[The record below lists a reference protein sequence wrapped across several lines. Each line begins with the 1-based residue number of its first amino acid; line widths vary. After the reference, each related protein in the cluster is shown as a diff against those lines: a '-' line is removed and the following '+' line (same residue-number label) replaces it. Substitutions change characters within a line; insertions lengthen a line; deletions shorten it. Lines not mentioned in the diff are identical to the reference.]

1 MKKYRVIY
9 DFVDL
14 TDEAKTI
21 YHTGDSFPRKGIE
34 VDADRI
40 RELSTNSNKIGQPL
54 IVEDGEVEESKVE
67 ETPVEDV
74 KGDGPIEET
83 PVEKK
88 VEKST
93 RGRKP
98 KE

>member
-1 MKKYRVIY
+1 MKKYRAIY
-9 DFVDL
+9 NFVDL
-14 TDEAKTI
+14 LDDEKTE
-21 YHTGDSFPRKGIE
+21 YHTGDLFPRKGVNVSSE
-34 VDADRI
+34 RI
-40 RELSTNSNKIGQPL
+40 RELSTSTNKIGQPL
-54 IVEDGEVEESKVE
+54 IVEDGEVEEPK
-67 ETPVEDV
+67 VEDV
-74 KGDGPIEET
+74 PVENIKEEPIEEK

>member
-9 DFVDL
+9 NFVDL
-14 TDEAKTI
+14 ADEAKTE
-21 YHTGDSFPRKGIE
+21 YLTGDIFPREGMK

-40 RELSTNSNKIGQPL
+40 SELSTGNNKIGQPL
-54 IVEDGEVEESKVE
+54 IVEDGEVEEK
-67 ETPVEDV
+67 PVKDV
-74 KGDGPIEET
+74 KEAEPIEEK

>member
-1 MKKYRVIY
+1 MKNYRVIY

-14 TDEAKTI
+14 SDEAKTI
-21 YHTGDSFPRKGIE
+21 YHTGDSFPRKGMK

-54 IVEDGEVEESKVE
+54 IVEDGEVEE
-67 ETPVEDV
+67 TPVEDV
-74 KGDGPIEET
+74 KEDEPIEEK